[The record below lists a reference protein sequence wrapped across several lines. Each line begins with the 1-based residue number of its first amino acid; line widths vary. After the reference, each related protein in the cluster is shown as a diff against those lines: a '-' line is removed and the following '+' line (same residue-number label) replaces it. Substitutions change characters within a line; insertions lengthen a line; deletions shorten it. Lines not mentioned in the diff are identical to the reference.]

1 MVEKEEPTI
10 KAEIEEKELPSPRFD
25 LVSKMFDEVDSMLA
39 KFDASDN
46 LTIFEMEILLMMLRK
61 KVDHIGIIAA
71 LSSAEPEPKKAD
83 PNMYK

>member
-1 MVEKEEPTI
+1 
-10 KAEIEEKELPSPRFD
+10 
-25 LVSKMFDEVDSMLA
+25 
-39 KFDASDN
+39 
-46 LTIFEMEILLMMLRK
+46 MMLRK

>member
-25 LVSKMFDEVDSMLA
+25 LVSKMFDEVDTMLA